1 MRREEV
7 RRQKSGDRR
16 TGLRTLVC
24 PEVKK
29 RLKSVIL
36 QILFLFT
43 VHCSLF
49 TVHCS
54 AQDDLLYLEHADTLK
69 NVTKFGINEK
79 FLIGNVLFTQGESS
93 IASDFARY
101 NENIKIS
108 TFWDNVEIIDTTKV
122 LTCDSLV
129 YSQIS
134 DSYALRGN
142 VVYKD
147 TSYELRADKAD
158 YFRKDLFIRAYENA
172 ELYYGNTV
180 VFANEITHSEKL
192 FQARAEGNVTVTNDS
207 HKVVLSSNLL
217 IYNTDIKVL
226 VALGEPVL
234 TKFDST
240 GKQQLKVIGK
250 RMEGYQDSSYFLVT
264 EDVRITSEEF
274 DAFCDS
280 AFYYTETSK
289 LVLRSEPRIKQ
300 KSNDLDGRLIEI
312 LFKDEK
318 LDSVFVKG
326 KAFAKSL
333 SEKTGNTNLM
343 KGKEIT
349 MVFKDGE
356 LNESQIKQNAESVY
370 YLDDKSGANQVSG
383 SFIKINFDKQK
394 VVEIEVQTGSEGTY
408 FPRKYQ
414 SQIQLKE

>member
-1 MRREEV
+1 MIRKEV
-7 RRQKSGDRR
+7 RSQKSEDRI
-16 TGLRTLVC
+16 GAQPLGC
-24 PEVKK
+24 FFEINS
-29 RLKSVIL
+29 LKAVL
-36 QILFLFT
+36 QIIFLFI

-49 TVHCS
+49 TVHCF
-54 AQDDLLYLEHADTLK
+54 AQDDFLYLEHADTLK
-69 NVTKFGINEK
+69 NVTKFGITEK

-93 IASDFARY
+93 ISSDFARY
-101 NENIKIS
+101 NENTKIS
-108 TFWDNVEIIDTTKV
+108 TFWNNVEIIDTLKI
-122 LTCDSLV
+122 LNCDSLV
-129 YSQIS
+129 YSQIP
-134 DSYALRGN
+134 DSCALRIN

-147 TSYELRADKAD
+147 TTYELRSDKAD
-158 YFRKDLFIRAYENA
+158 YLRKDLFFRAYQNA
-172 ELYYGNTV
+172 ELYYDNTV
-180 VFANEITHSEKL
+180 VFANEINHSEKL
-192 FQARAEGNVTVTNDS
+192 LQGRAEGNVTVTNDS
-207 HKVVLSSNLL
+207 HKVVLSCNNL
-217 IYNTDIKVL
+217 IYNTDIKTL

-240 GKQQLKVIGK
+240 GKQHIKVIGQK
-250 RMEGYQDSSYFLVT
+250 MEGFQDSSYFLVT

-280 AFYYTETSK
+280 AFYYTKSSK
-289 LVLRSEPRIKQ
+289 LILRSEPRIKQ
-300 KSNDLDGRLIEI
+300 KSNNLDGKLIEI

-349 MVFKDGE
+349 MVFSNGE

-394 VVEIEVQTGSEGTY
+394 VIEIEVQTGSEGTY
-408 FPRKYQ
+408 FPRKFQ
-414 SQIQLKE
+414 SQIKLKE